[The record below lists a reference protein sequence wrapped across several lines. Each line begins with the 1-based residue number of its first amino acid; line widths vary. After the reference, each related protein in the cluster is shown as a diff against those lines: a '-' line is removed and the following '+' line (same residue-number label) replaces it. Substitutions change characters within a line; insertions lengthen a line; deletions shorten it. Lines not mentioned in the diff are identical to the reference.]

1 MKKVFNCKNEAGFE
15 EVNEPRLGG
24 WNRNTDLCVDLK
36 TILRSDRSTK
46 IGKDYSGVLTRD
58 LEDHYMFIETL
69 SQAGGKRSPRV
80 YDGEL
85 ITVTR
90 WDDGSYHPNFK
101 SLKVGADFSVDGY
114 AIRVCN
120 ELRKA
125 LKGLIEEG

>member
-1 MKKVFNCKNEAGFE
+1 MEEKNIYSNTADFD
-15 EVNEPRLGG
+15 G
-24 WNRNTDLCVDLK
+24 WNPNTALCCDLK
-36 TILRSDRSTK
+36 TLLRSDRNMRT
-46 IGKDYSGVLTRD
+46 GKEYPGILRRD
-58 LEDHYMFIETL
+58 IICEDFHYDEHYTFIETL

-101 SLKVGADFSVDGY
+101 SLKVGADFTVDSY

-120 ELRKA
+120 ELRNA
-125 LKGLIEEG
+125 LKGLVEKG